1 MTLLSFF
8 AHVWS
13 WCCPIC
19 PSVGMVDNQDGLC
32 RALEHFTLAGDSI
45 QRKEKNIR
53 PSNIFLSF
61 GMFTVSYN
69 LHSKQPLVF
78 SCGALASF
86 NARYLMHLCSTFARK
101 QPLLNWKKNT
111 FTFQSLTFQFF
122 HKKLCFRHPLTSTL
136 SSSPPLLRH
145 LRLLALGVLTGNRG
159 MAS

>member
-1 MTLLSFF
+1 
-8 AHVWS
+8 
-13 WCCPIC
+13 
-19 PSVGMVDNQDGLC
+19 MVFVEL
-32 RALEHFTLAGDSI
+32 
-45 QRKEKNIR
+45 
-53 PSNIFLSF
+53 SNILLWRVIQFKERKKNHSPVQYIFISF

-145 LRLLALGVLTGNRG
+145 LRLLALGALTGNRG